1 MAQAETTLIT
11 LTEAARTRVVQL
23 LEEENQDGLGLRLS
37 VKGGGCSG
45 LSYEVSFTRSEPG
58 DHIVEYPEGFQ
69 VLVDPKSL
77 LYLKGIEVDFQGGL
91 SGRGF
96 AFRNPN
102 AENTCGCG
110 ESFSV

>member
-11 LTEAARTRVVQL
+11 MTEAARNQVRQL
-23 LEEENQDGLGLRLS
+23 LEAESQDGLGLRLS

-69 VLVDPKSL
+69 AFVDPKSL
-77 LYLKGIEVDFQGGL
+77 LYLKGIEVDFQGGV